1 MVMKFFNIS
10 SRLRGKIRILNIFF
24 KRFKYSRLNLELDKI
39 KMLLSRTKA
48 AEDPVKQKE
57 IKEKQKKKL
66 PELEDF
72 LQKRDYSGAIALLEF
87 MRNTGQGLPMTESWI
102 GFCAF
107 HMGDYARAKHEY
119 EKLLEKEKSKSVGE
133 VFTYLACCLFM
144 LGMYKKAE
152 DIALKGPKGPL
163 QTRILFHIAHK
174 MNDEDKLMNL
184 HQQLQD
190 VLPDQLCLA
199 SMHYMRNHYQ
209 EAIDVYKR
217 YLLENRQYLALNIYV
232 ALCYYKLDYY
242 DISQEVLAV
251 YLQHYPDS
259 AIGINLKACNHYRLY
274 NGKAAEVIFHII

>member
-1 MVMKFFNIS
+1 
-10 SRLRGKIRILNIFF
+10 
-24 KRFKYSRLNLELDKI
+24 
-39 KMLLSRTKA
+39 
-48 AEDPVKQKE
+48 
-57 IKEKQKKKL
+57 
-66 PELEDF
+66 
-72 LQKRDYSGAIALLEF
+72 
-87 MRNTGQGLPMTESWI
+87 
-102 GFCAF
+102 
-107 HMGDYARAKHEY
+107 
-119 EKLLEKEKSKSVGE
+119 
-133 VFTYLACCLFM
+133 M

-152 DIALKGPKGPL
+152 EVAAKGPKSPL
-163 QTRILFHIAHK
+163 QIRILFHIAHK
-174 MNDEDKLMNL
+174 MNDEERLMNL

-190 VLPDQLCLA
+190 VLPDQLSLA

-274 NGKAAEVIFHII
+274 NGKAAEVKALLLFSLRTIVKWK

>member
-1 MVMKFFNIS
+1 
-10 SRLRGKIRILNIFF
+10 
-24 KRFKYSRLNLELDKI
+24 
-39 KMLLSRTKA
+39 MLLSRTKA
-48 AEDPVKQKE
+48 ADDPAKQKE

-87 MRNTGQGLPMTESWI
+87 MRNTGQGLPMTELWI

-119 EKLLEKEKSKSVGE
+119 EKILEKEKSKSVGE
-133 VFTYLACCLFM
+133 VFTYLSCCLFM

-152 DIALKGPKGPL
+152 EIALKSPKSPL
-163 QTRILFHIAHK
+163 QTRILFHVAHK

-274 NGKAAEVIFHII
+274 NGKAAEVFFKFFIQTIF